1 MSVDL
6 GPSATETAIAGRQ
19 ALLAERRRTADRIF
33 RGALVFNTALTLF
46 WGYMIVTR
54 RDALIFHH
62 YAIDR
67 TTIGSLF
74 GSLLFFYVIWGYIWY
89 GVKTALLKSFVGF
102 SKEERR
108 QAFSSRM
115 DAPFDVA
122 EIVSRYSERRIRI
135 ADMIGRRGRFIT
147 LAMAGFYFLYRR
159 VATEPTDQ
167 FATLFLQDNLFDAV
181 ITSWVF
187 LGFYYLNGSVAASF
201 YGAQSRIMDGVLARA
216 NNLLITTLWTAFK
229 FVMVP
234 LGAKLAAVYPPNQFA
249 VVFAL
254 IWGSYIA
261 CDALAEIGGSLFGK
275 QTLRVWGIGDV
286 NRKSVGGTVS
296 GFAGSLALCLW
307 VVLANDL
314 PAPWI
319 ALAVVIAISNTAL
332 ELFSPRGTDD
342 FFMATGNALICLA
355 FGLVIL

>member
-1 MSVDL
+1 MSAAST
-6 GPSATETAIAGRQ
+6 PAASIS
-19 ALLAERRRTADRIF
+19 ERRRTADRIF
-33 RGALVFNTALTLF
+33 RGALIFNPALTLF
-46 WGYMIVTR
+46 WGFMMVTR
-54 RDALIFHH
+54 RDALIFHQ
-62 YAIDR
+62 YTVDR
-67 TTIGSLF
+67 TTVASIF
-74 GSLLFFYVIWGYIWY
+74 FSLLFFYVIWGYIWY
-89 GVKTALLKSFVGF
+89 AVKNALLKSFVGF

-122 EIVSRYSERRIRI
+122 SIVSRYSERRIRI
-135 ADMIGRRGRFIT
+135 TDMIGRRGRFIT
-147 LAMAGFYFLYRR
+147 LAMVSFFFLYRR
-159 VATEPTDQ
+159 VATEHTPA

-181 ITSWVF
+181 VTSWVF
-187 LGFYYLNGSVAASF
+187 LGFFYLNGSVAAAF

-234 LGAKLAAVYPPNQFA
+234 LGAKLATTFPPSQFA
-249 VVFAL
+249 IVFAL
-254 IWGSYIA
+254 IWGSYLA
-261 CDALAEIGGSLFGK
+261 GDALAEVGGSLFGK

-296 GFAGSLALCLW
+296 GFVGSLALCLW
-307 VVLANDL
+307 VVLANGL

-319 ALAVVIAISNTAL
+319 MLAVVISISNTAL

-355 FGLVIL
+355 FGMLIR